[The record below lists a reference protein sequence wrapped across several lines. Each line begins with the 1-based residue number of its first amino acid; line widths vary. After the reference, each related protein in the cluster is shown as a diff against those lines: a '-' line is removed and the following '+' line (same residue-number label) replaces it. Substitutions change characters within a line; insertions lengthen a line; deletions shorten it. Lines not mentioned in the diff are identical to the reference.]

1 MDSDWR
7 IKAGAGSGD
16 HDWADVADEVG
27 TGGSINSCPGIE
39 GKLRAGGSEV
49 GCVGDMDEVAA
60 GGSDDRDFRAGVD
73 GCRGVKG
80 KVGAD
85 RSNN

>member
-16 HDWADVADEVG
+16 HIWADVAD
-27 TGGSINSCPGIE
+27 GIE